1 MKKYSNY
8 FFNLNSSFFYLI
20 SQVLLLLYFNKII
33 GLEFSGAYTLS
44 LSCIAPVFMFFNM
57 QLKWLVATDIIKTF
71 LRTDY
76 LYFRLF
82 TSIVSII
89 FIFFIK
95 FIFFYKIDNILFY
108 GVCLIKFLESISDIF
123 YGFMQQEKAFSKT
136 NKFLFLKSL
145 FILIFIYFDYIFL
158 HNYISLLF
166 NISLIYFGFI
176 LLEMKSLKLFF
187 NFNDLNIKS
196 IVPLIKKNWHFG
208 LVSSINSFK
217 VNIPRYFIQ
226 NLGLSKLAVFS
237 TINYLNY
244 GMNFAFASLG
254 EVSNVEISSNS
265 LKLKKAIY
273 AFFSMAFIYT
283 FFLLIIIYFFNQTIV
298 NLLIG
303 NNIKL
308 EFSLFFYIMING
320 LIMSLVQIIQNYF
333 MVYRYSKSLLT
344 LNIVE
349 IVFLLLIYLIFHF
362 HKLEDFLFCQT
373 IISFIILIISIYILH
388 LKRTN
393 ELKS

>member
-20 SQVLLLLYFNKII
+20 SQVLLLLYFNKKI
-33 GLEFSGAYTLS
+33 GLEFSGSYTLS

-76 LYFRLF
+76 FFFRLF

-89 FIFFIK
+89 IIFFIK
-95 FIFFYKIDNILFY
+95 FIFFHKIDNILFY
-108 GVCLIKFLESISDIF
+108 SICLIKFLESISDIF

-136 NKFLFLKSL
+136 NKFIFLKSL
-145 FILIFIYFDYIFL
+145 FILIFIYLDYIL
-158 HNYISLLF
+158 IHNYISLLF
-166 NISLIYFGFI
+166 NIIFIYFGFI

-196 IVPLIKKNWHFG
+196 IVPLIKNNWHFG

-283 FFLLIIIYFFNQTIV
+283 FFLLIIIYFFNQSIV

-308 EFSLFFYIMING
+308 EFSLFFYVMING
-320 LIMSLVQIIQNYF
+320 LVMSLVQIIQNYF
-333 MVYRYSKSLLT
+333 MVFRYSKSLLT
-344 LNIVE
+344 LNIIE
-349 IVFLLLIYLIFHF
+349 ISILLSIYLILDF

-373 IISFIILIISIYILH
+373 IVSLIILIISIFNLY